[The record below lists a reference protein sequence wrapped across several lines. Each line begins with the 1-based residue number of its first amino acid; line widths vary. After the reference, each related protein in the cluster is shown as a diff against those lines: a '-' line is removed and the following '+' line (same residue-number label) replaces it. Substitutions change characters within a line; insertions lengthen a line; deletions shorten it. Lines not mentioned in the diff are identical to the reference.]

1 MYKMFERYLRDEDR
15 IPREPDVIGKSCY
28 ILEMFEAKE
37 KNRGGRTSLWMSV
50 DELVITEASLAL
62 TGDWDDS
69 AFSMQSDR
77 M

>member
-1 MYKMFERYLRDEDR
+1 M
-15 IPREPDVIGKSCY
+15 
-28 ILEMFEAKE
+28 LEMFEAEE

-50 DELVITEASLAL
+50 DELVISEASIVL

-69 AFSMQSDR
+69 AFSLQSDR